1 MRTPQCENSGI
12 IIKWSFTFPV
22 SLLTEY
28 AEDRDINEDVVY
40 LCKQGLWFK
49 SALEHLA
56 AVVNSIEN

>member
-28 AEDRDINEDVVY
+28 AEDR
-40 LCKQGLWFK
+40 QGHECSVRL
-49 SALEHLA
+49 
-56 AVVNSIEN
+56 

>member
-28 AEDRDINEDVVY
+28 AEDR
-40 LCKQGLWFK
+40 QGHECSVPL
-49 SALEHLA
+49 
-56 AVVNSIEN
+56 